1 MKFSYYYGNQAD
13 QFSFI
18 RIPRL
23 LLKDPLFGPLTL
35 QAKMLYGV
43 LLDRMSLSMRNGWYD
58 ELNRVYIIYQISEIQ
73 EDLGFSHRKAIDHL
87 AELEKFG
94 LVEKK
99 RRGRGLP
106 SILYIKSFMVQAA
119 GDMPSDQ
126 NVRSV
131 NSETSAVINLLAR
144 NDEIRTSEP
153 ETDSR
158 GAGTDISGGAES
170 ALQEVPDATLQEVR
184 ESTPLKSYN
193 NINYIHQNHIESNP
207 ISSAEDEMRSD
218 GMKTAVYLDAVREQI
233 EYEILCRDQPYDQ
246 ELIDGI
252 VDIMLE
258 VKLNQSS
265 SMLVA
270 SAAYPT
276 QMVRERFAKL
286 TFGHVQYVLDC
297 FNGNTTRIGNIKKY
311 LMTALFNAPSTISGY
326 YTAAVHHDMPYLAGR
341 SQSS

>member
-193 NINYIHQNHIESNP
+193 NINY
-207 ISSAEDEMRSD
+207 
-218 GMKTAVYLDAVREQI
+218 
-233 EYEILCRDQPYDQ
+233 
-246 ELIDGI
+246 
-252 VDIMLE
+252 
-258 VKLNQSS
+258 
-265 SMLVA
+265 
-270 SAAYPT
+270 
-276 QMVRERFAKL
+276 
-286 TFGHVQYVLDC
+286 
-297 FNGNTTRIGNIKKY
+297 
-311 LMTALFNAPSTISGY
+311 
-326 YTAAVHHDMPYLAGR
+326 
-341 SQSS
+341 